1 MTKLMDTIAEQTGG
15 KSYHTLKYSYDS
27 IGLPSLDYDDALNR
41 VMKWKETGETTNHKH
56 AVSLKEKAD
65 ARFANGSGSL
75 FSFFLDGSRR
85 VYKVDD
91 ISYNRKVYPVVA
103 GQVGIACCNR
113 ENKKMKPFVYE
124 KQLVI
129 SLPDICCSESWANEA
144 FTTKLLNDIN
154 QNPDLL
160 KLGIRF
166 SKILTYSTSIDE
178 RQKLEDFATATIQ
191 DFMIESEK
199 KMVANLVKKKTL
211 DQDHFLLKDGS
222 LEYKPMSSGDID
234 FRDLRKIKYNYEWV
248 IGVSKS
254 FNPECCLDHT
264 GKPNSDYIANLPLYH
279 RTPVAKYSNEITGHD
294 VCFGVWYIRIRDKA
308 RTLTPFDGVI
318 KVEKIMLDNE
328 LDYGIDSELVDFISA
343 DLINER
349 NPTCY
354 GSDRRWANHLYPVYL
369 TESFIK
375 SKYLSEELFL
385 SLF

>member
-1 MTKLMDTIAEQTGG
+1 METIAEQTGG

-41 VMKWKETGETTNHKH
+41 VMKWKESGETTNHKH
-56 AVSLKEKAD
+56 AVPLKEKAD

-91 ISYNRKVYPVVA
+91 ISYNKKVYPVVA
-103 GQVGIACCNR
+103 GQVGIACCKR
-113 ENKKMKPFVYE
+113 ENKRMKPFDYE

-129 SLPDICCSESWANEA
+129 SLPDICFSNSWDKETDCN
-144 FTTKLLNDIN
+144 L
-154 QNPDLL
+154 LL
-160 KLGIRF
+160 KNVNKNRILENLKIQF

-191 DFMIESEK
+191 DYMIESEK
-199 KMVANLVKKKTL
+199 KMVADLVKRL
-211 DQDHFLLKDGS
+211 DQNHFLLKDGS
-222 LEYKPMSSGDID
+222 LEYKPMTRGDVN
-234 FRDLRKIKYNYEWV
+234 FRDLRKIKYNYKWV

-264 GKPNSDYIANLPLYH
+264 GKPNSNYIANLPLYY

-294 VCFGVWYIRIRDKA
+294 VCFGVWYIRIRDKS